1 MRDQLFIYYLLLL
14 CVTMS
19 CVPSGHPN
27 CACAGRRGSHCLL
40 VAQYD
45 GGWCTSG
52 FRGAAWPD
60 RVFTGVYKQGTVEV
74 HIYIYIYIYIYI
86 KEAERTRREDSHSAC
101 SVSTAKS
108 EMHL

>member
-1 MRDQLFIYYLLLL
+1 
-14 CVTMS
+14 MS

-60 RVFTGVYKQGTVEV
+60 RVFTG
-74 HIYIYIYIYIYI
+74 
-86 KEAERTRREDSHSAC
+86 EAERTRREDSHSAC